1 MAVSTTTIVPNTE
14 RMFANAM
21 DRESAIRAAKL
32 VQALETSTYTFVR
45 TLRECTIQKM
55 EITHSSGLVISVC
68 DSSYEHLT
76 IKEPALSWIR
86 RDFCPLSGPL
96 MIIFGVAEEWRFAS
110 NRPSRQVIFI
120 IGRDGVVMAY
130 DRGVMFYICPS
141 LQDFWTAD
149 IVFEHDNSIF
159 PSPLRRYV
167 KQLNIDLKDL
177 MGFYNK
183 LRLQRVIIESKE
195 KRQKSGTVL
204 PLKCNRLMRILISAA
219 SAIQQGSIPPLF
231 SDRAT
236 LHQNVDMGFL
246 EMYWKSRRYVPQQSP
261 QNGVVRRNGTIIL
274 ESTPR
279 GSQSIQSTPCID
291 LAAASPP
298 IARRAIEG
306 PPMPMTV
313 TLISSPPMFRVPV
326 NPVPGGG
333 GVPSSPVPVDLS
345 VRGPAPGVHVLFGP
359 VDEEDEDDNNAFDS
373 VRFAVSP
380 PRDHTEPPC
389 IDLTLDSSED
399 QQEQPMDLTVN
410 GSPPVA
416 LSYNGCIQVAS
427 VPRKRPAPE
436 DSRVLEDG
444 SVGAKITKTEEC
456 FEQKERGDAQL
467 WGPAVMTTSIVLGAE
482 GSPRVCDRASSDGPD
497 T

>member
-1 MAVSTTTIVPNTE
+1 MAAPTTITVPNNE

-96 MIIFGVAEEWRFAS
+96 MLIFGVTEEWRFAS

-219 SAIQQGSIPPLF
+219 NAIQQGSIPPLF

-246 EMYWKSRRYVPQQSP
+246 EMYWRTRRYVPQQSP

-274 ESTPR
+274 ESSPR
-279 GSQSIQSTPCID
+279 VSQSIQSTPCID
-291 LAAASPP
+291 LAAAAPP

-306 PPMPMTV
+306 PPMTV
-313 TLISSPPMFRVPV
+313 TFISSPPMIRVPV
-326 NPVPGGG
+326 SPVPGGG
-333 GVPSSPVPVDLS
+333 AVPSSPVPVDLS

-359 VDEEDEDDNNAFDS
+359 VDEEDEDDSAFDS
-373 VRFAVSP
+373 VRLAVSP
-380 PRDHTEPPC
+380 PRDDTEPPC

-410 GSPPVA
+410 GSSSAVV
-416 LSYNGCIQVAS
+416 SYSGCIHMMTS

-436 DSRVLEDG
+436 DSRVLGDE

-482 GSPRVCDRASSDGPD
+482 GAPRVCDRASSDGPD

>member
-1 MAVSTTTIVPNTE
+1 MAAAAAAVVTTTVTNTE

-55 EITHSSGLVISVC
+55 EITHSSGLVVSVC

-110 NRPSRQVIFI
+110 NRPSRQVIFL

-130 DRGVMFYICPS
+130 DRGVMFYICPTF
-141 LQDFWTAD
+141 QDFWTAD

-159 PSPLRRYV
+159 PSPLRKYV
-167 KQLNIDLKDL
+167 KQVNLDLKDL
-177 MGFYNK
+177 MGFYNR

-204 PLKCNRLMRILISAA
+204 PLKCNRLMRILIAA
-219 SAIQQGSIPPLF
+219 ATAIQKGSIPPLF

-246 EMYWKSRRYVPQQSP
+246 EMYWKTRRCVPQSP
-261 QNGVVRRNGTIIL
+261 QNGVVRRNNGTIIL
-274 ESTPR
+274 ESSPR
-279 GSQSIQSTPCID
+279 VSQSVQTSPCISFV
-291 LAAASPP
+291 ASPP
-298 IARRAIEG
+298 IAQRAVDR
-306 PPMPMTV
+306 PPLSMPMTV
-313 TLISSPPMFRVPV
+313 TLISSPTSIFRVPMT
-326 NPVPGGG
+326 PVPCGG
-333 GVPSSPVPVDLS
+333 GVGVSSSPVPVDLS
-345 VRGPAPGVHVLFGP
+345 AKGPAADVHVLFGP
-359 VDEEDEDDNNAFDS
+359 VDPEDDDEDAFDS

-380 PRDHTEPPC
+380 PRDNSEPSTY
-389 IDLTLDSSED
+389 IDLTLNSSEG
-399 QQEQPMDLTVN
+399 QQDEPIDLTLN
-410 GSPPVA
+410 GSSSA
-416 LSYNGCIQVAS
+416 LVPYNSCIQVAS
-427 VPRKRPAPE
+427 RKRTTSEA
-436 DSRVLEDG
+436 RVVDVDD
-444 SVGAKITKTEEC
+444 SVGAKLTKTEESV
-456 FEQKERGDAQL
+456 EQKDRGDAQL
-467 WGPAVMTTSIVLGAE
+467 WGDL
-482 GSPRVCDRASSDGPD
+482 RR
-497 T
+497 